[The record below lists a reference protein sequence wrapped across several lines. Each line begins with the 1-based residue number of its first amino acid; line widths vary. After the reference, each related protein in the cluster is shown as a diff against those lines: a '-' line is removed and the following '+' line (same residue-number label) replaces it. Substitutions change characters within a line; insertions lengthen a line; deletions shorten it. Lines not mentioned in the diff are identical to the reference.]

1 MPNTKSQNR
10 VKKDTPKPKSSIKR
24 IAPVA
29 ESFAEMRPKF
39 ETSRPRKGGCAAYKG
54 IDYVGSISSA
64 TTAFNDIW
72 KVLYLAPDEP
82 APAFP
87 RLTAIASVFRKYYF
101 HKMRFHL
108 IGRSAST
115 QKGNMGFA
123 VLMGNQDL
131 TVLNEVIIKNTESCA
146 VVRGWESRT
155 CDALVEAT
163 ALKWL
168 DVNASDSIDYS
179 FGAALVTIP
188 ATAAAGD
195 LQWDVYVEYDVEFDQ
210 AVTPAINDPLFRK
223 SEQPVRT
230 QHSHK
235 ETVEALRLKLEALTR
250 G

>member
-1 MPNTKSQNR
+1 M
-10 VKKDTPKPKSSIKR
+10 
-24 IAPVA
+24 A
-29 ESFAEMRPKF
+29 ESFAELRPKF
-39 ETSRPRKGGCAAYKG
+39 ETSKPRKGGCAAYKG
-54 IDYVGSISSA
+54 IDFVGSISSA
-64 TTAFNDIW
+64 TSATNAIW

-123 VLMGNQDL
+123 VLVGNQDTTAL
-131 TVLNEVIIKNTESCA
+131 TEVIVKNTESCA

-155 CDALVEAT
+155 CDALVEAI

-179 FGAALVTIP
+179 FGAALITIP
-188 ATAAAGD
+188 ATTAAGD

-210 AVTPAINDPLFRK
+210 AVTPAINDPPFRK
-223 SEQPVRT
+223 SERPVRT
-230 QHSHK
+230 QHSHE

-250 G
+250 GQ